1 MMPRNLDRRVEVLF
15 PVQDEKVKNMII
27 THILE
32 THLNDDV
39 KARILLP
46 VNGMDKGPETVGRRD
61 ELPGLVLK
69 EQGYMAWGKAERGK
83 DPGFCLLGARTLLRS
98 IEDLDKE
105 IEGVRKG
112 QDIEAV
118 HRMRVSSR
126 RLRAALPL
134 FEPCFKISQYDRWRD
149 STKGITAALGDV
161 RDVDVQISFL
171 ETFLQSTDLL
181 TRPGVEAVLSL
192 KKEARTEMQSEVR
205 GWLDNLLEEGTL
217 EDMRSKVEKIA
228 ERTDPGTDIVRTRE
242 AYSAALAHVSARIR
256 DLINWRAVSPYLRTI
271 RGTTRC
277 A

>member
-1 MMPRNLDRRVEVLF
+1 M
-15 PVQDEKVKNMII
+15 
-27 THILE
+27 
-32 THLNDDV
+32 
-39 KARILLP
+39 
-46 VNGMDKGPETVGRRD
+46 
-61 ELPGLVLK
+61 
-69 EQGYMAWGKAERGK
+69 GKSRAGK

-205 GWLDNLLEEGTL
+205 GWLDNLLEEGAL

-256 DLINWRAVSPYLRTI
+256 DLDQIGGLCLLT
-271 RGTTRC
+271 
-277 A
+277 